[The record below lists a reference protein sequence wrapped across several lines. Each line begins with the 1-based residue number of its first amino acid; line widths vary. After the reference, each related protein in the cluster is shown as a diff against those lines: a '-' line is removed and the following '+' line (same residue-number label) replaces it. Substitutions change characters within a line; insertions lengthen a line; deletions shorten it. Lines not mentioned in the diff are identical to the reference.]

1 MIGAEIQASIKN
13 NKAITMQFYPP
24 EYYNDELNGYT
35 AIKTV
40 PLASAMG
47 AEIQG
52 VDIANITDEQFEQV
66 RDALF
71 RYKMI
76 YFRHQ
81 TNMTIE
87 DQESLTLRFGEF
99 GTDAYTSGIEGHPN
113 VQRLIKEASTVVD
126 WIFGDGWHVD
136 SPFMERP
143 PSISLLQS
151 LDIPPYGGDTWWTNA
166 QLAYEL
172 LSDKM
177 KEVIA
182 DLRVHM
188 SAAWV
193 LSNVTKKK
201 PKMNDLSVGEIELSL
216 DQKKMVE
223 GWFHPIVRTHP
234 ETGKKS
240 LYCDCSYSLGIEGM
254 TQDESKPL
262 LDFLGAWI
270 TREEFNC
277 RLRWEPNMLVIWDN
291 RQCLHKAFNDYDGYR
306 REMIRTIVNG
316 EVPV

>member
-1 MIGAEIQASIKN
+1 
-13 NKAITMQFYPP
+13 MQFYPP
-24 EYYNDELNGYT
+24 EYFDDARNGYT

-66 RDALF
+66 KSALF

-76 YFRHQ
+76 YFRNQ
-81 TNMTIE
+81 TNMTID
-87 DQESLTLRFGEF
+87 DQEALTLRFGEF
-99 GTDAYTSGIEGHPN
+99 GTDAYTQGIEGHRN

-151 LDIPPYGGDTWWTNA
+151 LDVPPYGGDTWWTNA
-166 QLAYEL
+166 ELAYQF

-177 KEVIA
+177 KALIA
-182 DLRVHM
+182 DLKVHM

-193 LSNVTKKK
+193 LENVHKNNNKL
-201 PKMNDLSVGEIELSL
+201 NDLSVGEIELTL

-234 ETGKKS
+234 ETGQKS
-240 LYCDCSYSLGIEGM
+240 LYCDPSYGMGIQGM
-254 TQDESKPL
+254 KQEEAKPIL
-262 LDFLGAWI
+262 KYLSDHI
-270 TREEFNC
+270 TREDFNC

-291 RQCLHKAFNDYDGYR
+291 RLCLHKAFNDYDGYR

-316 EVPV
+316 EIPV

>member
-1 MIGAEIQASIKN
+1 MR
-13 NKAITMQFYPP
+13 FYPP
-24 EYYNDELNGYT
+24 EYFDDKKNGYS
-35 AIKTV
+35 AIRTL

-47 AEIQG
+47 AEVLD

-76 YFRHQ
+76 YFRGQ

-87 DQESLTLRFGEF
+87 DQEALTLRFGEF
-99 GTDAYTSGIEGHPN
+99 GTDAYTNGIEGHPN

-126 WIFGDGWHVD
+126 WIFGDGWHTD
-136 SPFMERP
+136 SPFLKQP

-151 LDIPPYGGDTWWTNA
+151 LDVPPYGGDTWWSNVE
-166 QLAYEL
+166 LAYDL

-177 KEVIA
+177 KEVIS
-182 DLRVHM
+182 DLKVHM

-193 LSNVTKKK
+193 LQNVSKAK
-201 PKMNDLSVGEIELSL
+201 PVMNDLSVGEIELTM
-216 DQKKMVE
+216 DQQNMVK
-223 GWFHPIVRTHP
+223 GSFHPLVRTHP
-234 ETGKKS
+234 VTGKKS
-240 LYCDCSYSLGIEGM
+240 LYCDCSYSMGIEGM
-254 TQDESKPL
+254 TQQESKPL
-262 LDFLGAWI
+262 IDFLGWHA

-291 RQCLHKAFNDYDGYR
+291 RLCLHKAFNDYDGYR

-316 EVPV
+316 EIPV

>member
-1 MIGAEIQASIKN
+1 MR
-13 NKAITMQFYPP
+13 FYPP
-24 EYYNDELNGYT
+24 EYFDDKKNGYS
-35 AIKTV
+35 AIRTL

-47 AEIQG
+47 AEILD

-76 YFRHQ
+76 YFRGQ

-87 DQESLTLRFGEF
+87 DQEALTLRFGEF
-99 GTDAYTSGIEGHPN
+99 GTDAYTNGIEGHPN

-126 WIFGDGWHVD
+126 WIFGDGWHTD
-136 SPFMERP
+136 SPFLKQP

-151 LDIPPYGGDTWWTNA
+151 LDVPPYGGDTWWSNVE
-166 QLAYEL
+166 LAYDL

-177 KEVIA
+177 KEVIS
-182 DLRVHM
+182 DLKVHM

-193 LSNVTKKK
+193 LQNVSKAK
-201 PKMNDLSVGEIELSL
+201 PVMNDLSVGEIELTM
-216 DQKKMVE
+216 DQQNMVK
-223 GWFHPIVRTHP
+223 GSFHPLVRTHP
-234 ETGKKS
+234 VTGRKS
-240 LYCDCSYSLGIEGM
+240 LYCDCSYSMGIEGM
-254 TQDESKPL
+254 TQQESKPL
-262 LDFLGAWI
+262 LDFLGWHA

-291 RQCLHKAFNDYDGYR
+291 RLCLHKAFNDYDGYR

-316 EVPV
+316 EIPE